1 MKKNESL
8 FSFGKLNKYFIIPFL
23 CPIFCFLANYSIQLY
38 NNEISKSKEKYDI
51 KNKLFLISF
60 SIFFSYLVGGLLY
73 CISYI
78 RTQTEDLKKSKE
90 NKKERTGSFA
100 SKSSSSSIEYI
111 YNKKTIN
118 INPLKIFF
126 IFCAMS
132 LILHFALICRF
143 LSINEKVFEKRLYF
157 LLFLPIFSQIILK
170 DELFRHQILS
180 LFISIIGII
189 FLFIPLILIKQEIS
203 ILINI
208 LIIISSIGH
217 SFFFILIK
225 HLTHK
230 YYLSPY
236 LCLLYIGFFG
246 LIILLIG
253 SIIYYSINND
263 SDNNY
268 MSIFEGESLESIIY
282 LILVFSFSLILN
294 VLTFLVIFYFSPTL
308 LMITDIINPIISWI
322 ISLFIDKEGHTSI
335 EIILNSIGY
344 FLVLFSSL
352 IYNEIIIFN
361 FFGLNGN
368 TKKYL
373 EIKQREEL
381 NSIID
386 DDDEERSEGE
396 NDTN

>member
-23 CPIFCFLANYSIQLY
+23 CPIFCFLANYFLKLY

-60 SIFFSYLVGGLLY
+60 SLFLSYFVGGLLY

-78 RTQTEDLKKSKE
+78 RTQTEDL
-90 NKKERTGSFA
+90 
-100 SKSSSSSIEYI
+100 I
-111 YNKKTIN
+111 YNEKIIN

-126 IFCAMS
+126 IFCVMS
-132 LILHFALICRF
+132 LILYFALICGF

-157 LLFLPIFSQIILK
+157 LLFLPIFSKIILK

-189 FLFIPLILIKQEIS
+189 LLFISLILIEKEIS

-208 LIIISSIGH
+208 LIAISIIGYSI
-217 SFFFILIK
+217 FFILIK

-236 LCLLYIGFFG
+236 LCLLYIGFSG

-253 SIIYYSINND
+253 GIIYYSINND
-263 SDNNY
+263 SDNNF
-268 MSIFEGESLESIIY
+268 MSIFGGESLKSIIY
-282 LILVFSFSLILN
+282 LILSFCFSLILN

-322 ISLFIDKEGHTSI
+322 MSLFTDKEGHTSI

-386 DDDEERSEGE
+386 DDDERSEGE
-396 NDTN
+396 NDAN

>member
-23 CPIFCFLANYSIQLY
+23 CPIFCFLANYFLKLY

-60 SIFFSYLVGGLLY
+60 SLFLSYFVGGLLY

-78 RTQTEDLKKSKE
+78 RTQTEDL
-90 NKKERTGSFA
+90 
-100 SKSSSSSIEYI
+100 I
-111 YNKKTIN
+111 YNEKIIK

-126 IFCAMS
+126 ISCAMS
-132 LILHFALICRF
+132 LILYFALITEF
-143 LSINEKVFEKRLYF
+143 LSINEKVLEKRLYF
-157 LLFLPIFSQIILK
+157 LLFLPIFSKIILK

-189 FLFIPLILIKQEIS
+189 LLFISLILIEKEIS

-208 LIIISSIGH
+208 LIAISIIGYSL
-217 SFFFILIK
+217 FFILIK

-230 YYLSPY
+230 YFLSPY
-236 LCLLYIGFFG
+236 LCLLYIGFSG

-253 SIIYYSINND
+253 GIIYYSINND
-263 SDNNY
+263 SDNNF
-268 MSIFEGESLESIIY
+268 MNIFEGESSESIIY
-282 LILVFSFSLILN
+282 LILSFCFSLILN
-294 VLTFLVIFYFSPTL
+294 VLTFSVIFYFSPTL
-308 LMITDIINPIISWI
+308 LMITDIINPIINWI
-322 ISLFIDKEGHTSI
+322 ISLFIDKERHTSI

-361 FFGLNGN
+361 FFGLNRK

-386 DDDEERSEGE
+386 DDDDERSEGE
-396 NDTN
+396 NDAN

>member
-189 FLFIPLILIKQEIS
+189 LLFIPLILNEKEIS
-203 ILINI
+203 ISINI
-208 LIIISSIGH
+208 LIIISTIVY

-225 HLTHK
+225 LLTHK
-230 YYLSPY
+230 YFLSPY
-236 LCLLYIGFFG
+236 LCLLYIGFSG

-253 SIIYYSINND
+253 AIIYYSVINN
-263 SDNNY
+263 SDNNF
-268 MSIFEGESLESIIY
+268 MSIFIGESSESIIY
-282 LILVFSFSLILN
+282 FIL
-294 VLTFLVIFYFSPTL
+294 
-308 LMITDIINPIISWI
+308 
-322 ISLFIDKEGHTSI
+322 
-335 EIILNSIGY
+335 
-344 FLVLFSSL
+344 
-352 IYNEIIIFN
+352 
-361 FFGLNGN
+361 FF
-368 TKKYL
+368 
-373 EIKQREEL
+373 
-381 NSIID
+381 
-386 DDDEERSEGE
+386 
-396 NDTN
+396 